1 MVIYDEKLTAD
12 LGAKVKKGL
21 WLGIVPFAV
30 SLLLSVGLC
39 FLLDENNSNATP
51 LHVGAV
57 AISLI
62 SGWYFLTVLLV
73 FVLPNAKAGK
83 RAYRLISAVKKQ
95 AEGTVVNMSEVIT
108 LRNGVT
114 ALEVLTDCG
123 GKQRIFYYDLRF
135 GEPSFVAGDLIKV
148 TTADNFI
155 FSYEVT
161 GSEKKV

>member
-95 AEGTVVNMSEVIT
+95 AEGTDYPMT
-108 LRNGVT
+108 TR
-114 ALEVLTDCG
+114 
-123 GKQRIFYYDLRF
+123 LRF
-135 GEPSFVAGDLIKV
+135 FLPAFRIRAPSVKSAAM
-148 TTADNFI
+148 TMRSMEETR
-155 FSYEVT
+155 S
-161 GSEKKV
+161 SPQ